1 MPSVGSAT
9 KTRSSTSPI
18 DGDNKRPRRH
28 RMQPRATFTVLIRYR
43 ATFTTVLIRYEDLHS
58 TRGTANGD
66 RRAYRRRSRP
76 MLGQVDSRQTVE
88 AADDVAC
95 TSKPIQGRVV
105 NADRIYGLCPLRPGL
120 SLPVNLGRQG
130 RTGSGAPLSLQRRIV
145 CEPDFRA
152 ANPIDD
158 RRGFHGRRWHFPGL
172 EACTKISLPPRSE
185 AMKPNPF
192 MALYHLTVPDS
203 STAARSACG
212 YIGRG

>member
-9 KTRSSTSPI
+9 MTRSSTSPI

-28 RMQPRATFTVLIRYR
+28 GMQPRATFTVLIRY
-43 ATFTTVLIRYEDLHS
+43 EDLHS
-58 TRGTANGD
+58 ARGTANGD

-76 MLGQVDSRQTVE
+76 MLGQVDGRQTVE

-120 SLPVNLGRQG
+120 SLPVNLGCQG
-130 RTGSGAPLSLQRRIV
+130 RTGSGAPLSLQRRVV

-158 RRGFHGRRWHFPGL
+158 RRGFHRRRRHFPGL
-172 EACTKISLPPRSE
+172 HC
-185 AMKPNPF
+185 
-192 MALYHLTVPDS
+192 
-203 STAARSACG
+203 ARSAR
-212 YIGRG
+212 GRSASKPRTRRLECKPMARVMAHLVAIP